1 MFISKFRGRNGI
13 TLIALV
19 ITIIVLLILA
29 GVTIAMVVGDNGIL
43 TRSREAKDTT
53 NIKKIQEEVDLIA
66 ADLVAEYHSKD
77 NGLTPDTAGAYV
89 AQEIEGKSTSEL
101 VIQEDSMG
109 ITATED
115 EITVKGTIQDD
126 GHIEWDDANSTVAG
140 GGSGTGSGE
149 STGGESEN
157 GETGGGSGNESTDE
171 PRDTTVESAL
181 TEKLASSTA
190 SERLIEV
197 SYNPQGTYSWN
208 KELATSD
215 RTGTDTL
222 SSGEGGS
229 FIVNTWR
236 VLDVDTTTGTVRLVP
251 KNYASGTVRF
261 QGAQGYNNAV
271 KLLND
276 ACSAL
281 YSDSDAGATA
291 RSINMNDIEDIM
303 DDNITLPTE
312 ATAPTQPYSAYSSS
326 NSKYPV
332 IYGNE
337 NLAVINGG
345 DAISNGLG
353 LSQQTSFIQ
362 RSEGTSTSSYIGSI
376 TTATSIRPYHTFY
389 SKNNSSFTTALG
401 NKSGIIL
408 PNGSSTNYW
417 VASRCVYTS
426 SSDCYFGVRYVDSG
440 QLRTIFLFY
449 SYGNTGDGSRPLFP
463 VVSLSS
469 GHLKANTTGTGYT
482 VE

>member
-1 MFISKFRGRNGI
+1 MFISKFRDRKGI

-43 TRSREAKDTT
+43 SRSREAKDTT
-53 NIKKIQEEVDLIA
+53 NIKKIQEEVDLEA

-77 NGLTPDTAGAYV
+77 NGQVPSTAGEYV
-89 AQEIEGKSTSEL
+89 AVQINEKTVNGIEIKADESTMKITASK
-101 VIQEDSMG
+101 DG
-109 ITATED
+109 ITVEG
-115 EITVKGTIQDD
+115 IIQDD
-126 GHIEWDDANSTVAG
+126 GHIEWYDENSTVAG
-140 GGSGTGSGE
+140 GGSGAG
-149 STGGESEN
+149 N
-157 GETGGGSGNESTDE
+157 GETGGGSETTNE
-171 PRDTTVESAL
+171 PRDTAIESAL

-291 RSINMNDIEDIM
+291 KSINIDDIEDIM
-303 DDNITLPTE
+303 ETLPTE
-312 ATAPTQPYSAYSSS
+312 ATAPTQLYSAYDSS

-337 NLAVINGG
+337 NKAVINGG
-345 DAISNGLG
+345 DSISNGLG

-362 RSEGTSTSSYIGSI
+362 RSEGTSETNTLSGSKNDIGAI
-376 TTATSIRPYHTFY
+376 TTATSIRPYHTYY
-389 SKNNSSFTTALG
+389 SKDNSSFTTALG

-408 PNGSSTNYW
+408 PNGSSTDYW
-417 VASRCVYTS
+417 VASRCVNTS
-426 SSDCYFGVRYVDSG
+426 SGNCLFNVRYVYGGD
-440 QLRTIFLFY
+440 LRAGLMFRSDGKTDYY
-449 SYGNTGDGSRPLFP
+449 SRALFP

-469 GHLKANTTGTGYT
+469 GHLTANATGTGYT

>member
-1 MFISKFRGRNGI
+1 SDGSDENI
-13 TLIALV
+13 TP
-19 ITIIVLLILA
+19 
-29 GVTIAMVVGDNGIL
+29 G
-43 TRSREAKDTT
+43 
-53 NIKKIQEEVDLIA
+53 
-66 ADLVAEYHSKD
+66 
-77 NGLTPDTAGAYV
+77 TAGAYV
-89 AQEIEGKSTSEL
+89 AEQEARLESKLGYEISFTGRKITVVDRDSGLETSG
-101 VIQEDSMG
+101 VMEDSGRIVWNGKYVAGSGANSSGNNLPDMSNVEEY
-109 ITATED
+109 ITA
-115 EITVKGTIQDD
+115 
-126 GHIEWDDANSTVAG
+126 
-140 GGSGTGSGE
+140 
-149 STGGESEN
+149 
-157 GETGGGSGNESTDE
+157 
-171 PRDTTVESAL
+171 
-181 TEKLASSTA
+181 KLATDNPI
-190 SERLIEV
+190 IEV
-197 SYNPQGTYSWN
+197 SYNPQGSYSWN

-215 RTGTDTL
+215 QTGTDTL
-222 SSGEGGS
+222 SSATGGS
-229 FIVNTWR
+229 FNVNTWR
-236 VLDVDTTTGTVRLVP
+236 VLDINTTTGTVRLVP

-326 NSKYPV
+326 NSNYPV

-337 NLAVINGG
+337 NLAVINGD

-362 RSEGTSTSSYIGSI
+362 RSEGTSATSKIGAI
-376 TTATSIRPYHTFY
+376 TTATSIRPYKTYY

-417 VASRCVYTS
+417 VASRCVDTYS
-426 SSDCYFGVRYVDSG
+426 SFCDFDVCRVSSG
-440 QLRTIFLFY
+440 SLDASGMFN
-449 SYGNTGDGSRPLFP
+449 SYGSTYHNSRALFP

-469 GHLKANTTGTGYT
+469 GHLTANAAGTGYT